1 MQRTNGTRSTAG
13 DHSSTA
19 TSLHNHHS
27 AHSSR
32 FTAAGSR
39 QETKAALAPR
49 APSPQSRTVDQ
60 LPNSI
65 QSASRTNDVSSQV
78 NSSPQ
83 LASPPHEGRNLN
95 HSGDHQFRSNQ
106 NGLSPTTSHSNATA
120 DIPSGLTFQSLTTPV
135 QSAKS
140 CRQSKSGKPQLRN
153 DYIHLKASCRHFATR
168 IIWWVTSAVQASIPV
183 RTPDRPDRVV
193 DYHPSFIITEHVPSG
208 TSAILRM
215 RRYWLYR
222 NARAPRSACQSMK
235 TLICRFGNW
244 DGNCESTF
252 RCDYLLHADQ
262 TCFDKQTESCGS
274 SGLEQLATK
283 RKACTVAL
291 KG

>member
-1 MQRTNGTRSTAG
+1 LGTNGVNGVNGASRLNGDQPRVNGILSSAHGPATTNTNDGNYRSPIDDTRDVGSMQRTNGTRSTAG

-135 QSAKS
+135 EVMPPIQ
-140 CRQSKSGKPQLRN
+140 
-153 DYIHLKASCRHFATR
+153 
-168 IIWWVTSAVQASIPV
+168 V
-183 RTPDRPDRVV
+183 REAA
-193 DYHPSFIITEHVPSG
+193 IT
-208 TSAILRM
+208 
-215 RRYWLYR
+215 
-222 NARAPRSACQSMK
+222 Q
-235 TLICRFGNW
+235 
-244 DGNCESTF
+244 
-252 RCDYLLHADQ
+252 
-262 TCFDKQTESCGS
+262 
-274 SGLEQLATK
+274 
-283 RKACTVAL
+283 
-291 KG
+291 